1 MHSDRSLFFCL
12 NSFMVLLFHQ
22 KLKRVISILASFE
35 PTSLLVCSAHLT
47 TAMSCPMAS
56 ERSTAFSGAGLLPP
70 PSLPPSCAA
79 PRVCPPLRAR
89 AREVA
94 GGCARS
100 CSLCSLTP
108 VAAPTHCTPAPL
120 RHTESALSLPLS
132 LPVVCQCL
140 SPSSSGLSPS
150 LSCLVSFHRSQP
162 RSRRVEGSAL
172 TAQTAATPGR
182 PLTNLPAPLLL
193 PHGPASLRC
202 CCRRRCRH
210 HRRVEGDP
218 DPTLFLR
225 PDKKRTK
232 SPTRRR

>member
-1 MHSDRSLFFCL
+1 MQHSIQRS
-12 NSFMVLLFHQ
+12 
-22 KLKRVISILASFE
+22 R
-35 PTSLLVCSAHLT
+35 T
-47 TAMSCPMAS
+47 
-56 ERSTAFSGAGLLPP
+56 PP
-70 PSLPPSCAA
+70 PSLPPSPPSL
-79 PRVCPPLRAR
+79 PRCSAR
-89 AREVA
+89 VPAGEGARTR
-94 GGCARS
+94 GGGG
-100 CSLCSLTP
+100 LCSL
-108 VAAPTHCTPAPL
+108 L
-120 RHTESALSLPLS
+120 LSLLSDPSGSSDSLHSGSPSVTPSPLSLSPS

-172 TAQTAATPGR
+172 AAQTAATPGR

-202 CCRRRCRH
+202 CCCCRRRRRRRYRH

>member
-120 RHTESALSLPLS
+120 RHTESALSL
-132 LPVVCQCL
+132 
-140 SPSSSGLSPS
+140 SPS
-150 LSCLVSFHRSQP
+150 LSPLSVSVSRPPLRVSPP
-162 RSRRVEGSAL
+162 RSLVWFLSTGASR
-172 TAQTAATPGR
+172 
-182 PLTNLPAPLLL
+182 
-193 PHGPASLRC
+193 GPAGSKVL
-202 CCRRRCRH
+202 
-210 HRRVEGDP
+210 P
-218 DPTLFLR
+218 
-225 PDKKRTK
+225 
-232 SPTRRR
+232 